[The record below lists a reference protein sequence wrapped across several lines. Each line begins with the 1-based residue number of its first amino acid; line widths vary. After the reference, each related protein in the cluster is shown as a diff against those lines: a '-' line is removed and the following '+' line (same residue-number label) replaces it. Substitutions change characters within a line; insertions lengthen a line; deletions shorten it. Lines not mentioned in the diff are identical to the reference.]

1 MSEIVSLFTVF
12 SPHLSA
18 ATLRHLCEIVFAV
31 LAMTGGVTMRN
42 ISRWTSKGGSYRT
55 IQRFY
60 NTLIP
65 WGTLCWVFFRT
76 HLFDPESVY
85 LLAGDE
91 SILPKSGDATYGLS
105 RFFSSTLGKTI
116 PGLAFFALS
125 VISVKERRSYPM
137 LMEQVVRGEASQTPK
152 NAAVSTTCTSAT
164 MYAYNTYPL
173 RPFSPLLTKGGFN
186 YEMFLP
192 DIPWRLR
199 CECCAFGF
207 DDSTERGGKLFRK
220 GYQ

>member
-18 ATLRHLCEIVFAV
+18 ATLRQFCEIVFAV

-91 SILPKSGDATYGLS
+91 SIVAKSGDDTYGLS
-105 RFFSSTLGKTI
+105 RFFASTKILPQKPETIVIHNIAEHLGSIGAIHYTSNQI
-116 PGLAFFALS
+116 RPG
-125 VISVKERRSYPM
+125 
-137 LMEQVVRGEASQTPK
+137 
-152 NAAVSTTCTSAT
+152 
-164 MYAYNTYPL
+164 
-173 RPFSPLLTKGGFN
+173 
-186 YEMFLP
+186 
-192 DIPWRLR
+192 
-199 CECCAFGF
+199 
-207 DDSTERGGKLFRK
+207 
-220 GYQ
+220 